1 MSIQEELGR
10 SLKKQAIKT
19 GVKEGLKRVKNPKI
33 KKGISSFLK
42 ILASL
47 AILRSLL
54 SMFGV
59 DFGSDDDLDIG
70 ETDDFNMDMDGDGIA
85 DSMGYDVDGDGL
97 IDSVSIDTDGDGI
110 VDTIQMDTDGDG
122 IIDKEI
128 IDMDGDGQFGSME
141 DELERDYLKKSFPKN
156 K

>member
-47 AILRSLL
+47 AS
-54 SMFGV
+54 S
-59 DFGSDDDLDIG
+59 
-70 ETDDFNMDMDGDGIA
+70 
-85 DSMGYDVDGDGL
+85 
-97 IDSVSIDTDGDGI
+97 
-110 VDTIQMDTDGDG
+110 
-122 IIDKEI
+122 
-128 IDMDGDGQFGSME
+128 
-141 DELERDYLKKSFPKN
+141 KK
-156 K
+156 

>member
-42 ILASL
+42 IFASL
-47 AILRSLL
+47 VILRSLL

-59 DFGSDDDLDIG
+59 DSGSDDDLDLEKQMILIWIWM
-70 ETDDFNMDMDGDGIA
+70 E
-85 DSMGYDVDGDGL
+85 MG
-97 IDSVSIDTDGDGI
+97 SQ
-110 VDTIQMDTDGDG
+110 IQWVM
-122 IIDKEI
+122 
-128 IDMDGDGQFGSME
+128 M
-141 DELERDYLKKSFPKN
+141 
-156 K
+156 